1 MAWANM
7 HELSSMYY
15 GIYNVI
21 CQCQCQSKIF
31 NVDRIAELNTKST
44 IIIIIIII
52 MQRLLCFI
60 GFCGL

>member
-21 CQCQCQSKIF
+21 FSVSVNQKF
-31 NVDRIAELNTKST
+31 LTWLE
-44 IIIIIIII
+44 
-52 MQRLLCFI
+52 
-60 GFCGL
+60 